1 MCMSHTL
8 SAVTH
13 AYTHTHMRTHT
24 CTHTMRAHTH
34 AHTHM
39 YTYNACTHT
48 CTYTCAHTH
57 SDLQLNIQM
66 VFPLSF
72 SPVIFEGLAYTF
84 SRLSSFLFCIC
95 NARIP
100 NFVILNFASIWTHCK
115 YIELRLTQIQL
126 HWNYCKKMYLIT
138 IAMYLT
144 ELCHIPLASPW
155 PVL

>member
-1 MCMSHTL
+1 MLITICVCHIRYLLSHT
-8 SAVTH
+8 H
-13 AYTHTHMRTHT
+13 KHIHT
-24 CTHTMRAHTH
+24 CTHTHVHTH
-34 AHTHM
+34 ACTRMYIHMHTHVHIH
-39 YTYNACTHT
+39 ACTHT
-48 CTYTCAHTH
+48 CTH

-72 SPVIFEGLAYTF
+72 SPVICEGLAHTF
-84 SRLSSFLFCIC
+84 SRLFSFLFCIC

-100 NFVILNFASIWTHCK
+100 NFAILNFASVWTHCK

-138 IAMYLT
+138 ITMYLT